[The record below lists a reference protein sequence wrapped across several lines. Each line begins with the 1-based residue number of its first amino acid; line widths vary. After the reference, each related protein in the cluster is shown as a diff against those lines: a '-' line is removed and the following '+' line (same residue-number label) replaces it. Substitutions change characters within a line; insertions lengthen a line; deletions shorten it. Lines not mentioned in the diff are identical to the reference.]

1 MKYKLLAVAIAA
13 SLGLAGCGQPEQ
25 AQEQT
30 SNVEAPEMKG
40 EAELGSF
47 GIDLTARNEA
57 GKTW

>member
-30 SNVEAPEMKG
+30 SNVEAPEMA
-40 EAELGSF
+40 AELF
-47 GIDLTARNEA
+47 FWIIVVMKR
-57 GKTW
+57 

>member
-40 EAELGSF
+40 ESELGSF
-47 GIDLTARNEA
+47 GVD
-57 GKTW
+57 